1 MFSNVR
7 PSMSVCASNK
17 TEYGSIKS
25 AFQETVKISI
35 FRSMFTFLV
44 CCKTWF
50 SVSFCGSFHISC
62 MSGLFYTLSVAAH
75 RNKQMMVAEKIP
87 SAV

>member
-17 TEYGSIKS
+17 TEYESIKS

-50 SVSFCGSFHISC
+50 SVSFCESFHISC

-75 RNKQMMVAEKIP
+75 RNKQTMVAEKIP